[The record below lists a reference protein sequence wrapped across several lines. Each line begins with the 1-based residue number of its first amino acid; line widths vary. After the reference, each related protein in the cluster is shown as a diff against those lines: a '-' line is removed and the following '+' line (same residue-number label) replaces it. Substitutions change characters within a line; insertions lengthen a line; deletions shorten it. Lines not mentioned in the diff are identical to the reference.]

1 MLVTV
6 RCWMLLLLSCG
17 CAGQSVWAAD
27 SVVVALPAPDPA
39 LRQPLAGTWTG
50 QMAIPGRIL
59 VLNLTITD
67 EAGHLTAVL
76 DIPRANLVNQSVRV
90 TQRHD
95 TLSFFE
101 PVMDAHYQAI
111 RSPDGTVLVGQW
123 RQPGFS
129 TTLLLARPA
138 PVRTQLTTKWRSG
151 MLENSVPVGRW
162 EYYQYTATGVRQVA
176 QVYDH
181 SAGRLLFAQPGEQI
195 CEAEL
200 SPGQWGYT
208 MLDRTPWFIGGPERL
223 AMYTATLGYPAAA
236 QQKNLA
242 GKVTV
247 SFVID
252 TLGRVSGHRVVHGI
266 GRECDDEA
274 LRVARSIPSTWLPG
288 RLGSRAVPVRHY
300 QGFIFRL
307 P

>member
-1 MLVTV
+1 
-6 RCWMLLLLSCG
+6 MLLLLSCG
-17 CAGQSVWAAD
+17 YAGRPAWAAD
-27 SVVVALPAPDPA
+27 SVVAALPAPDSAP
-39 LRQPLAGTWTG
+39 RQPLAGTWTG
-50 QMAIPGRIL
+50 QLAIPGRIL

-67 EAGHLTAVL
+67 EAGQLTAML
-76 DIPRANLVNQSVRV
+76 DIPRAKLVNQPVRV
-90 TQRHD
+90 TQHHD

-111 RSPDGTVLVGQW
+111 RSPDGTVLAGQW

-129 TTLLLARPA
+129 TALVLARSA
-138 PVRTQLTTKWRSG
+138 PVRTRLATKWRSG

-181 SAGRLLFAQPGEQI
+181 SAGRLLFVQSGEQV

-208 MLDRTPWFIGGPERL
+208 MLGRTPWFIGGPEQL
-223 AMYTATLGYPAAA
+223 AVYTATLGYPAAA

-252 TLGRVSGHRVVHGI
+252 TLGRVSGHRVVQGI

-274 LRVARSIPSTWLPG
+274 LRVARAIPSTWLPG